1 MSNRLA
7 LASAVIVTAVVLAA
21 AALAA
26 CAAPTPKPAATALAA
41 VVAPEPQL
49 KSGLDLNGF
58 DRSVRP
64 QDDLYRFVGG
74 TWLAKTEIP
83 ADRSNYGA
91 FIVLADQAQEEV
103 KQLIVAA
110 STQANR
116 PLGSDAQKVGDFYLA
131 YMDTA
136 RAESLGISPLKEE
149 LARIDAIATPRDVAR
164 YIGYSQRIGLAQPFF
179 WFSSPDNKNST
190 VYLGALYQ
198 NGLTMPDRD
207 YYLSPDEKYAHFRA
221 KFAEYVEQMLA
232 RAGERDAR
240 SAAARIAALETRIA
254 NYQWTKVQNRDP
266 VKTYNPMTLPEYQ
279 KLAPG
284 FDWVAFFEGMDA
296 PVQRLDVG
304 QPSFIKGMAQ
314 LVKTV
319 PVSDWRV
326 YFKFQLLDDYAPAL
340 SAQFADLE
348 FGFHEKTLNGV
359 PEPMPRW
366 RQAVMS
372 MDGNMGEL
380 IGRMFVESHFGAE
393 AKAHM
398 LALVGN
404 LLEAFD
410 TSIDGLEWMSPETR
424 AEAKKK
430 LSKITV
436 KIGYPDKWRDYS
448 ALSVRSDDLFGNLLR
463 ASQFE
468 HQRYVM
474 RTGGP
479 VDKGEWLMTPQTV
492 NAYYNSTTNE
502 ITFPAAILRWPFYD
516 MTADDAVNYGGIGSV
531 IGHEISHGFD
541 DSGRQFDGDGNLRD
555 WWTAGDGVKFK
566 QRASALAKQYS
577 GCSVF
582 DNRHLNGELTLGENI
597 GDLSGMAVAFKAYQI
612 SLNGKTAPE
621 IDGFT
626 GKQRFFLGWA
636 QVWRRKYRDE
646 DLLKRLVTDP
656 HSPSEFRANG
666 PASNIDAFYDAF
678 AVAPADRMYR
688 PPVERVKI
696 W

>member
-1 MSNRLA
+1 MISRLIA
-7 LASAVIVTAVVLAA
+7 LASA
-21 AALAA
+21 AALTA
-26 CAAPTPKPAATALAA
+26 CAGSSPKPAATAPAP

-49 KSGLDLNGF
+49 KSGLDLTGF
-58 DRSVRP
+58 DRSIRP

-74 TWLAKTEIP
+74 AWLAKTEIP
-83 ADRSNYGA
+83 NDRSNYGSFA
-91 FIVLADQAQEEV
+91 ILDDQAQEEV

-116 PLGSDAQKVGDFYLA
+116 PTGSNAQKVGDFYLA
-131 YMDTA
+131 YMDIS
-136 RAESLGISPLKEE
+136 RAESLGISPLKDE

-164 YIGYSQRIGLAQPFF
+164 YIGYSQRIGVAQPFA
-179 WFSSPDNKNST
+179 WFSGPDSKNST
-190 VYLGALYQ
+190 VYLGAIYQ

-207 YYLSPDEKYAHFRA
+207 YYLSPDEKYAQFRA

-284 FDWVAFFEGMDA
+284 FDWMAFFEGMGA
-296 PVQRLDVG
+296 PVQRLDVS
-304 QPSFIKGMAQ
+304 QPSFVKGIGQ

-319 PVSDWRV
+319 PVSDWRA
-326 YFKFQLLDDYAPAL
+326 YFKFQLLDDYSPAL

-348 FGFHEKTLNGV
+348 FGFHQKTLNGI
-359 PEPMPRW
+359 PEPLPRW
-366 RQAVMS
+366 RQAVDS
-372 MDGNMGEL
+372 MDSNMGEL

-393 AKAHM
+393 AKARM

-404 LLEAFD
+404 LLKAFD
-410 TSIDGLEWMSPETR
+410 SSIDGLEWMSPATR
-424 AEAKKK
+424 AEARKK
-430 LSKITV
+430 LSMITV

-448 ALSVRSDDLFGNLLR
+448 ALSVRSDDLVGNLLR
-463 ASQFE
+463 ASAFQ
-468 HQRYVM
+468 HQRYVT

-479 VDKGEWLMTPQTV
+479 VDKSEWLMTPQTV
-492 NAYYNSTTNE
+492 NAYYNPTTNE

-555 WWTAGDGVKFK
+555 WWTADDGVKFK
-566 QRASALAKQYS
+566 QRAAELARQYS
-577 GCSVF
+577 GYTVL
-582 DNRHLNGELTLGENI
+582 DNRHINGELTLGENI
-597 GDLSGMAVAFKAYQI
+597 GDLSGMAVALRAYQI

-626 GKQRFFLGWA
+626 GQQRFFLGWA
-636 QVWRRKYRDE
+636 QVWRRKYRDAE
-646 DLLKRLVTDP
+646 LLKRLVTDP
-656 HSPSEFRANG
+656 HAPSEFRTNG

-678 AVAPADRMYR
+678 AVKPGDRMYR
-688 PPVERVKI
+688 APNERVKI

>member
-1 MSNRLA
+1 MISRLIA
-7 LASAVIVTAVVLAA
+7 LASA
-21 AALAA
+21 AALTA
-26 CAAPTPKPAATALAA
+26 CAGSSPKPAATAPAP

-49 KSGLDLNGF
+49 KSGLDLTGF
-58 DRSVRP
+58 DRSIRP

-74 TWLAKTEIP
+74 AWLAKTEIP
-83 ADRSNYGA
+83 NDRSNYGSFA
-91 FIVLADQAQEEV
+91 ILDDQAQEEV

-116 PLGSDAQKVGDFYLA
+116 PTGSNAQKVGDFYLA
-131 YMDTA
+131 YMDIS
-136 RAESLGISPLKEE
+136 RAESLGISPLKDE

-164 YIGYSQRIGLAQPFF
+164 YIGYSQRIGVAQPFA
-179 WFSSPDNKNST
+179 WFSGPDSKNST
-190 VYLGALYQ
+190 VYLGAIYQ

-207 YYLSPDEKYAHFRA
+207 YYLSPDEKYAQFRA

-284 FDWVAFFEGMDA
+284 FDWMAFFEGMGA
-296 PVQRLDVG
+296 PVQRLDVS
-304 QPSFIKGMAQ
+304 QPSFVKGIGQ

-319 PVSDWRV
+319 PVSDWRA
-326 YFKFQLLDDYAPAL
+326 YFKFQLLDDYSPAL

-348 FGFHEKTLNGV
+348 FGFHQKTLNGI
-359 PEPMPRW
+359 PEPLPRW
-366 RQAVMS
+366 RQAVDS
-372 MDGNMGEL
+372 MGSNMGEL

-393 AKAHM
+393 AKARM

-404 LLEAFD
+404 LLKAFD
-410 TSIDGLEWMSPETR
+410 SSIDGLEWMSPATR
-424 AEAKKK
+424 AEARKK
-430 LSKITV
+430 LSMITV

-448 ALSVRSDDLFGNLLR
+448 ALSVRSDDLVGNLLR
-463 ASQFE
+463 ASAFE
-468 HQRYVM
+468 HQRYVT

-479 VDKGEWLMTPQTV
+479 VDKSEWLMTPQTV

-555 WWTAGDGVKFK
+555 WWTADDGVKFK
-566 QRASALAKQYS
+566 QRAAELARQYS
-577 GCSVF
+577 GYTVL
-582 DNRHLNGELTLGENI
+582 DNRHINGELTLGENI

-612 SLNGKTAPE
+612 SLNGKAAPE

-626 GKQRFFLGWA
+626 GQQRFFLGWA
-636 QVWRRKYRDE
+636 QVWRRKYRDAE
-646 DLLKRLVTDP
+646 LLKRLVTDP

-678 AVAPADRMYR
+678 AVKPGDRMYR
-688 PPVERVKI
+688 APNERVKI

>member
-1 MSNRLA
+1 MINRLIA
-7 LASAVIVTAVVLAA
+7 LASA
-21 AALAA
+21 AALTA
-26 CAAPTPKPAATALAA
+26 CAASTPKPAATAPAA

-49 KSGLDLNGF
+49 KSGLDLTGF

-64 QDDLYRFVGG
+64 QDDLYRFAGG
-74 TWLAKTEIP
+74 AWLAKTEIP
-83 ADRSNYGA
+83 PDRSNYGS
-91 FIVLADQAQEEV
+91 FSILDDQARDEV
-103 KQLIVAA
+103 KQLIVVA
-110 STQANR
+110 STLANR
-116 PLGSDAQKVGDFYLA
+116 PTGSDAQKVGDFYLA
-131 YMDTA
+131 YMDTS
-136 RAESLGISPLKEE
+136 RAESLGISPLKDE

-164 YIGYSQRIGLAQPFF
+164 YIGYSQRIGVAQPFA
-179 WFSSPDNKNST
+179 WFSGPDSKNST

-207 YYLSPDEKYAHFRA
+207 YYLSPDAKYAQFRA

-284 FDWVAFFEGMDA
+284 FDWMAFFEGMGA
-296 PVQRLDVG
+296 PVQRLDVS
-304 QPSFIKGMAQ
+304 QPTFIKGIGQ

-326 YFKFQLLDDYAPAL
+326 YFKFQLLDDYSPAL

-348 FGFHEKTLNGV
+348 FGFHQKTLNGI
-359 PEPMPRW
+359 PEPLPRW
-366 RQAVMS
+366 RQAVDS
-372 MDGNMGEL
+372 MDRNMGEL

-393 AKAHM
+393 AKSRM
-398 LALVGN
+398 LVLVGN
-404 LLEAFD
+404 LLKAFD
-410 TSIDGLEWMSPETR
+410 TSIDGLEWMSPTTR

-430 LSKITV
+430 LSMITV

-448 ALSVRSDDLFGNLLR
+448 TLRVRSDDLVGNLLR
-463 ASQFE
+463 ASEFQ
-468 HQRYVM
+468 HQRYVS

-555 WWTAGDGVKFK
+555 WWTADDGVKFK
-566 QRASALAKQYS
+566 QRATELARQFS
-577 GCSVF
+577 GYTVL

-612 SLNGKTAPE
+612 ALNGKSAPE

-626 GKQRFFLGWA
+626 GQQRFFLGWA
-636 QVWRRKYRDE
+636 QIWRRKYRDAE
-646 DLLKRLVTDP
+646 LLKRLVTDP

-678 AVAPADRMYR
+678 AVKPGDRMYR
-688 PPVERVKI
+688 APNERVKI

>member
-1 MSNRLA
+1 MFNRLIA
-7 LASAVIVTAVVLAA
+7 LASAAVLG
-21 AALAA
+21 A
-26 CAAPTPKPAATALAA
+26 CAASAPKPATTAP

-49 KSGLDLNGF
+49 KSGLDLTGF

-74 TWLAKTEIP
+74 SWLAKTEIP
-83 ADRSNYGA
+83 ADRSNYGS
-91 FIVLADQAQEEV
+91 FSILDDQAREEV
-103 KQLIVAA
+103 KQLIVVS
-110 STQANR
+110 STLANR
-116 PLGSDAQKVGDFYLA
+116 PMGSDAQKVGDFYLA
-131 YMDTA
+131 YMDIS
-136 RAESLGISPLKEE
+136 RAESLGISPLKNE

-164 YIGYSQRIGLAQPFF
+164 YIGYSQRIGVAQPFA
-179 WFSSPDNKNST
+179 WFSAADSKNSS

-207 YYLSPDEKYAHFRA
+207 YYLSPDEKYAQFRA

-266 VKTYNPMTLPEYQ
+266 VKTYNPMMLPEYQ

-284 FDWVAFFEGMDA
+284 FDWMAFFEGMGA
-296 PVQRLDVG
+296 PVQRLDVN
-304 QPSFIKGMAQ
+304 QPSFIKGIGQ

-326 YFKFQLLDDYAPAL
+326 YFKFQLLDSYSPAL

-348 FGFHEKTLNGV
+348 FGFHQKTLNGV
-359 PEPMPRW
+359 PEPLPRW
-366 RQAVMS
+366 RQAVDS
-372 MDGNMGEL
+372 MDENMGEL

-393 AKAHM
+393 AKARM
-398 LALVGN
+398 LTLVGN
-404 LLEAFD
+404 LLKAFD
-410 TSIDGLEWMSPETR
+410 TSIDGLEWMSPATR

-430 LSKITV
+430 LSMITV

-448 ALSVRSDDLFGNLLR
+448 ALSVRSDDLVGNLLR
-463 ASQFE
+463 ASEFQ
-468 HQRYVM
+468 HQRYVT

-492 NAYYNSTTNE
+492 NAYYNPTTNE

-555 WWTAGDGVKFK
+555 WWTADDGVKFK
-566 QRASALAKQYS
+566 QRAAELTRQYS
-577 GCSVF
+577 GYTVL
-582 DNRHLNGELTLGENI
+582 DNRHINGELTLGENI

-612 SLNGKTAPE
+612 SLNGKAAPE

-626 GKQRFFLGWA
+626 GQQRFFLGWA
-636 QVWRRKYRDE
+636 QVWRRKYRDAE
-646 DLLKRLVTDP
+646 LLKRLVTDP

-678 AVAPADRMYR
+678 AVKSGDRMYR
-688 PPVERVKI
+688 APNERVKL

>member
-1 MSNRLA
+1 MHRFVVA
-7 LASAVIVTAVVLAA
+7 ASA
-21 AALAA
+21 ALLTA
-26 CAAPTPKPAATALAA
+26 CAASAPKPAPAPA
-41 VVAPEPQL
+41 VAVPAPQL
-49 KSGLDLNGF
+49 KSGLDLAGF

-64 QDDLYRFVGG
+64 QDDLYKFAGG
-74 TWLAKTEIP
+74 TWLANTAIP
-83 ADRSNYGA
+83 PDRSNYGS
-91 FIVLADQAQEEV
+91 FIILDDQAQEEV

-110 STQANR
+110 SQQANR
-116 PLGSDAQKVGDFYLA
+116 PAGSDAQKVGDYYLA
-131 YMDTA
+131 FMDTT
-136 RAESLGISPLKEE
+136 RVESLGLTPLNDEI
-149 LARIDAIATPRDVAR
+149 ARIDAIATPRDVAR
-164 YIGYSQRIGLAQPFF
+164 YIGRTQRLGMAQPFA
-179 WFSSPDNKNST
+179 WFSSPDKDNSS

-207 YYLSPDEKYAHFRA
+207 YYLSPDEKYATFRA

-232 RAGERDAR
+232 RAGERNAR

-266 VKTYNPMTLPEYQ
+266 VKTHNPMTLPEYQ

-284 FDWVAFFEGMDA
+284 FDWLAFFEGMGA
-296 PVQRLDVG
+296 PAQRLEVY

-348 FGFHEKTLNGV
+348 FGFHQKTLNGV
-359 PEPMPRW
+359 PEPRPRW
-366 RQAVMS
+366 RRAVDS
-372 MDGNMGEL
+372 MDGNLGEL
-380 IGRMFVESHFGAE
+380 VGRLFVESHFGAE
-393 AKAHM
+393 AKTRM
-398 LALVGN
+398 LELVGN
-404 LLEAFD
+404 LLKAFD
-410 TSIDGLEWMSPETR
+410 GSIDGLEWMSPQTR
-424 AEAKKK
+424 AAAKTK

-448 ALSVRSDDLFGNLLR
+448 SLTIRSDDLVGNLLR
-463 ASQFE
+463 SSEFQ
-468 HQRYVM
+468 HQRYVA

-492 NAYYNSTTNE
+492 NAYYNPTTNE
-502 ITFPAAILRWPFYD
+502 ITFPAAILRWPFFD
-516 MTADDAVNYGGIGSV
+516 MDADPAVNYGGIGSV

-541 DSGRQFDGDGNLRD
+541 DSGRQYDGDGNLRD
-555 WWTAGDGVKFK
+555 WWTADDGAKFK
-566 QRASALAKQYS
+566 QRAGELVKQYA
-577 GCSVF
+577 GYTVL
-582 DNRHLNGELTLGENI
+582 DNRPVNGELTLGENI
-597 GDLSGMAVAFKAYQI
+597 GDLSGMAVAFKAYKI
-612 SLNGKTAPE
+612 SLGGKSAPE

-626 GKQRFFLGWA
+626 GDQRFFLGWA

-646 DLLKRLVTDP
+646 ELLKRLVTDP

-666 PASNIDAFYDAF
+666 PASNIDAFYEAF
-678 AVAPADRMYR
+678 GVKAGDRMYR
-688 PPVERVKI
+688 PPAERVKI

>member
-1 MSNRLA
+1 MISRLIA
-7 LASAVIVTAVVLAA
+7 LASA
-21 AALAA
+21 AALTA
-26 CAAPTPKPAATALAA
+26 CAGSSPKPAATAPAP
-41 VVAPEPQL
+41 VVATEPQL
-49 KSGLDLNGF
+49 KSGLDLTGF
-58 DRSVRP
+58 DRSIRP

-74 TWLAKTEIP
+74 AWLAKTEIP
-83 ADRSNYGA
+83 NDRSNYGSFA
-91 FIVLADQAQEEV
+91 ILDDQAQEEV

-116 PLGSDAQKVGDFYLA
+116 PTGSNAQKVGDFYLA
-131 YMDTA
+131 YMDIS
-136 RAESLGISPLKEE
+136 RAESLGISPLKDE

-164 YIGYSQRIGLAQPFF
+164 YIGYSQRIGVAQPFA
-179 WFSSPDNKNST
+179 WFSGPDSKNST
-190 VYLGALYQ
+190 VYLGAIYQ

-207 YYLSPDEKYAHFRA
+207 YYLSPDEKYAQFRA

-284 FDWVAFFEGMDA
+284 FDWMAFFEGMGA
-296 PVQRLDVG
+296 PVQRLDVS
-304 QPSFIKGMAQ
+304 QPSFVKGIGQ

-319 PVSDWRV
+319 PVSDWRA
-326 YFKFQLLDDYAPAL
+326 YFKFQLLDDYSPAL

-348 FGFHEKTLNGV
+348 FGFHQKTLNGI
-359 PEPMPRW
+359 PEPLPRW
-366 RQAVMS
+366 RQAVDS
-372 MDGNMGEL
+372 MGSNMGEL

-393 AKAHM
+393 AKARM

-404 LLEAFD
+404 LLKAFD
-410 TSIDGLEWMSPETR
+410 SSIDGLEWMSPATR

-430 LSKITV
+430 LSMITV

-448 ALSVRSDDLFGNLLR
+448 ALSVHSDDLVGNLLR
-463 ASQFE
+463 ASAFE
-468 HQRYVM
+468 HQRYVT

-479 VDKGEWLMTPQTV
+479 VDKSEWLMTPQTV
-492 NAYYNSTTNE
+492 NAYYNPTTNE

-531 IGHEISHGFD
+531 IGHEISHGID

-555 WWTAGDGVKFK
+555 WWTADDGVKFK
-566 QRASALAKQYS
+566 QRAAELARQYS
-577 GCSVF
+577 GYTVL
-582 DNRHLNGELTLGENI
+582 DNRHINGELTLGENI
-597 GDLSGMAVAFKAYQI
+597 GDLSGMAVAFRAYQI
-612 SLNGKTAPE
+612 SLNGKAAPE

-626 GKQRFFLGWA
+626 GQQRFFLGWA
-636 QVWRRKYRDE
+636 QVWRRKYRDAE
-646 DLLKRLVTDP
+646 LLKRLVTDP

-678 AVAPADRMYR
+678 AVKPDDRMYR
-688 PPVERVKI
+688 APNERVKI

>member
-1 MSNRLA
+1 MINRLVA
-7 LASAVIVTAVVLAA
+7 LASA
-21 AALAA
+21 AALTA
-26 CAAPTPKPAATALAA
+26 CAASTPKPAVPAPAP

-49 KSGLDLNGF
+49 KSGLDLTGF

-64 QDDLYRFVGG
+64 QDDLYRFAAGA
-74 TWLAKTEIP
+74 WLAKTEIP
-83 ADRSNYGA
+83 PDRSNYGA
-91 FIVLADQAQEEV
+91 FSILDDQARDEV
-103 KQLIVAA
+103 KQLIVVA
-110 STQANR
+110 STLPNR
-116 PLGSDAQKVGDFYLA
+116 PAGSDAQKVGDFYLA
-131 YMDTA
+131 YMDIA
-136 RAESLGISPLKEE
+136 RAESLGISPLKDE

-164 YIGYSQRIGLAQPFF
+164 YIGYSQRIGLAQPFA
-179 WFSSPDNKNST
+179 WFSGPDSKNST

-207 YYLSPDEKYAHFRA
+207 YYLSPDEKYAQFRA

-232 RAGERDAR
+232 RAGEREAR

-284 FDWVAFFEGMDA
+284 FDWLAFFDGMGA
-296 PVQRLDVG
+296 PVQRLDVS
-304 QPSFIKGMAQ
+304 QPSFIKGIGQ

-326 YFKFQLLDDYAPAL
+326 YFKFQLLDDYSPAL

-348 FGFHEKTLNGV
+348 FGFHQKTLNGI
-359 PEPMPRW
+359 PEPLPRW
-366 RQAVMS
+366 RQAVDS

-393 AKAHM
+393 AKSRM
-398 LALVGN
+398 LVLVGN
-404 LLEAFD
+404 LLRAFD
-410 TSIDGLEWMSPETR
+410 TSIDGLEWMSPATR
-424 AEAKKK
+424 AEARKK
-430 LSKITV
+430 LSMITV

-448 ALSVRSDDLFGNLLR
+448 TLSVRSDDLVGNLLR
-463 ASQFE
+463 ASEFQ
-468 HQRYVM
+468 HQRYVS

-516 MTADDAVNYGGIGSV
+516 MKADDAVNYGGIGSV

-555 WWTAGDGVKFK
+555 WWTADDGVKFK
-566 QRASALAKQYS
+566 QRAAALARQYS
-577 GCSVF
+577 GYTVL

-597 GDLSGMAVAFKAYQI
+597 GDLSGIAVAFKAYQI
-612 SLNGKTAPE
+612 ALNGKPAPE

-626 GKQRFFLGWA
+626 GQQRFFLGWA
-636 QVWRRKYRDE
+636 QVWRRKYRE
-646 DLLKRLVTDP
+646 ADLLKRLVTDP

-678 AVAPADRMYR
+678 AVKPGDRMYR
-688 PPVERVKI
+688 APNERVKI

>member
-1 MSNRLA
+1 MISRLIA
-7 LASAVIVTAVVLAA
+7 LASA
-21 AALAA
+21 AALTA
-26 CAAPTPKPAATALAA
+26 CAGSSPKPAATAPAP
-41 VVAPEPQL
+41 VVATEPQL
-49 KSGLDLNGF
+49 KSGLDLTGF
-58 DRSVRP
+58 DRSIRP

-74 TWLAKTEIP
+74 AWLAKTEIP
-83 ADRSNYGA
+83 NDRSNYGSFA
-91 FIVLADQAQEEV
+91 ILDDQAQEEV

-116 PLGSDAQKVGDFYLA
+116 PTGSNAQKVGDFYLA
-131 YMDTA
+131 YMDIS
-136 RAESLGISPLKEE
+136 RAESLGISPLKDE

-164 YIGYSQRIGLAQPFF
+164 YIGYSQRIGVAQPFA
-179 WFSSPDNKNST
+179 WFSGPDSKNST
-190 VYLGALYQ
+190 VYLGAIYQ

-207 YYLSPDEKYAHFRA
+207 YYLSPDEKYAQFRA

-284 FDWVAFFEGMDA
+284 FDWMAFFEGMGA
-296 PVQRLDVG
+296 PVQRLDVS
-304 QPSFIKGMAQ
+304 QPSFVKGIGQ

-319 PVSDWRV
+319 PVSDWRA
-326 YFKFQLLDDYAPAL
+326 YFKFQLLDDYSPAL

-348 FGFHEKTLNGV
+348 FGFHQKTLNGI
-359 PEPMPRW
+359 PEPLPRW
-366 RQAVMS
+366 RQAVDS
-372 MDGNMGEL
+372 MGSNMGEL

-393 AKAHM
+393 AKARM

-404 LLEAFD
+404 LLKAFD
-410 TSIDGLEWMSPETR
+410 SSIDGLEWMSPATR

-430 LSKITV
+430 LSMITV

-448 ALSVRSDDLFGNLLR
+448 ALSVRSDDLVGNLLR
-463 ASQFE
+463 ASAFE
-468 HQRYVM
+468 HQRYVT

-479 VDKGEWLMTPQTV
+479 VDKSEWLMTPQTV
-492 NAYYNSTTNE
+492 NAYYNPTTNE

-555 WWTAGDGVKFK
+555 WWTADDGVKFK
-566 QRASALAKQYS
+566 QRAAELARQYS
-577 GCSVF
+577 GYTVL
-582 DNRHLNGELTLGENI
+582 DNRHINGELTLGENI
-597 GDLSGMAVAFKAYQI
+597 GDLSGMAVAFRAYQI
-612 SLNGKTAPE
+612 SLNGKAAPE

-626 GKQRFFLGWA
+626 GQQRFFLGWA
-636 QVWRRKYRDE
+636 QVWRRKYRDAE
-646 DLLKRLVTDP
+646 LLKRLVTDP

-678 AVAPADRMYR
+678 AVKPDDRMYR
-688 PPVERVKI
+688 APNERVKI

>member
-1 MSNRLA
+1 MHRLVVV
-7 LASAVIVTAVVLAA
+7 ASA
-21 AALAA
+21 ALLTA
-26 CAAPTPKPAATALAA
+26 CAASAPRPAPAPP
-41 VVAPEPQL
+41 VVAPVPQL
-49 KSGLDLNGF
+49 KSGLDLAGF

-64 QDDLYRFVGG
+64 QDDLYKFAGG
-74 TWLAKTEIP
+74 TWLANTAIP
-83 ADRSNYGA
+83 ADRSNYGS
-91 FIVLADQAQEEV
+91 FIILDDQAQEEV

-110 STQANR
+110 SQQANR
-116 PLGSDAQKVGDFYLA
+116 PAGSDAQKVGDYYLA
-131 YMDTA
+131 FMDTT
-136 RAESLGISPLKEE
+136 RVESLGLAPLNDE
-149 LARIDAIATPRDVAR
+149 LARIDAIATARDVAR
-164 YIGYSQRIGLAQPFF
+164 YIGRSQRLGMAQPFA
-179 WFSSPDNKNST
+179 WFSSPDKDNSS

-207 YYLSPDEKYAHFRA
+207 YYLSPDEKYATFRA

-232 RAGERDAR
+232 RAGERNAR

-266 VKTYNPMTLPEYQ
+266 VKTHNPMTLPEYQ

-284 FDWVAFFEGMDA
+284 FDWLAFFEGMGA
-296 PVQRLDVG
+296 PAQRLEIY

-340 SAQFADLE
+340 STQFADLE

-359 PEPMPRW
+359 PEPRPRW
-366 RQAVMS
+366 RRAVDS
-372 MDGNMGEL
+372 MDGNLGEL
-380 IGRMFVESHFGAE
+380 IGRLFVESHFGAE
-393 AKAHM
+393 AKARM
-398 LALVGN
+398 LELVGN
-404 LLEAFD
+404 LLKAFD
-410 TSIDGLEWMSPETR
+410 SSIDDLEWMSPQTR
-424 AEAKKK
+424 AAAKTK

-448 ALSVRSDDLFGNLLR
+448 SLVIKGDDLVGNLLR
-463 ASQFE
+463 SSEFQ
-468 HQRYVM
+468 HQRYVT

-492 NAYYNSTTNE
+492 NAYYNPTTNE
-502 ITFPAAILRWPFYD
+502 ITFPAAILRWPFFD
-516 MTADDAVNYGGIGSV
+516 MDADPAVNYGGIGSV

-541 DSGRQFDGDGNLRD
+541 DSGRQYDGDGNLRD
-555 WWTAGDGVKFK
+555 WWTAEDGTKFK
-566 QRASALAKQYS
+566 QLAAELVKQYS
-577 GCSVF
+577 GYRVL
-582 DNRHLNGELTLGENI
+582 DNRPLNGELTLGENI
-597 GDLSGMAVAFKAYQI
+597 GDLSGMAVAFKAYKI
-612 SLNGKTAPE
+612 SLAGKTAPE

-626 GKQRFFLGWA
+626 GDQRFFLGWA

-646 DLLKRLVTDP
+646 ELLKRLVTDP

-666 PASNIDAFYDAF
+666 PAGNIDAFYEAF
-678 AVAPADRMYR
+678 SVKAGDRMYR
-688 PPVERVKI
+688 APAERVKI

>member
-1 MSNRLA
+1 MFIRFVAVASTAA
-7 LASAVIVTAVVLAA
+7 LTAAV
-21 AALAA
+21 LAA
-26 CAAPTPKPAATALAA
+26 CAAPAPKPVTPAEAP
-41 VVAPEPQL
+41 VVAPPPL
-49 KSGLDLNGF
+49 KSGLDLTGF

-74 TWLAKTEIP
+74 NWLAKTPIP
-83 ADRSNYGA
+83 ADRSNYGS
-91 FIVLADQAQEEV
+91 FTILDDQARDEV

-116 PLGSDAQKVGDFYLA
+116 PAGSDAQKVGDFYLA
-131 YMDTA
+131 YMDHN
-136 RAESLGISPLKEE
+136 RVESLGLTPLRDE

-164 YIGYSQRIGLAQPFF
+164 YIGYSQRIGVAQPFA

-190 VYLGALYQ
+190 VYLGGLYQ

-207 YYLSPDEKYAHFRA
+207 YYLSPDEKYAAFRA

-232 RAGERDAR
+232 RAGERNAK
-240 SAAARIAALETRIA
+240 SAAARIAALETRLA

-266 VKTYNPMTLPEYQ
+266 VKTYNPMSLPEYQ

-284 FDWVAFFEGMDA
+284 FDWLAFFEGMNA
-296 PVQRLDVG
+296 PVQSLDIN
-304 QPSFIKGMAQ
+304 QPSFIKGIAQ

-326 YFKFQLLDDYAPAL
+326 YFKFQLLDDYAPGL
-340 SAQFADLE
+340 SAQFAELE

-359 PEPMPRW
+359 EEQKPRW
-366 RQAVMS
+366 RRAVDS
-372 MDGNMGEL
+372 MDANMGEL

-393 AKAHM
+393 AKANM
-398 LALVGN
+398 LELVGN
-404 LLEAFD
+404 LIKAFD
-410 TSIDGLEWMSPETR
+410 TSIDSLEWMSPATR
-424 AEAKKK
+424 VEAKKK

-448 ALSVRSDDLFGNLLR
+448 ALTVRADDLIGNLLR
-463 ASQFE
+463 ASEFQ
-468 HQRYVM
+468 HNRLVS

-492 NAYYNSTTNE
+492 NAYYNPTTNE

-516 MTADDAVNYGGIGSV
+516 MTADPAVNYGGIGAV

-541 DSGRQFDGDGNLRD
+541 DSGRQYDGDGNLRD
-555 WWTAGDGVKFK
+555 WWTAEDGAKFK
-566 QRASALAKQYS
+566 TRAAALSKQFSGYS
-577 GCSVF
+577 VLDG
-582 DNRHLNGELTLGENI
+582 RHLNGDLTLGENI
-597 GDLSGMAVAFKAYQI
+597 GDLSGIAVAYKAYKL
-612 SLNGKTAPE
+612 SLDGHPAPE

-626 GKQRFFLGWA
+626 GDQRFFLGWA
-636 QVWRRKYRDE
+636 QVWRRNYRDAE
-646 DLLKRLVTDP
+646 LLKRLVTDP

-666 PASNIDAFYDAF
+666 PTSNIDAFYDAF
-678 AVAPADRMYR
+678 GVKPGDLMYR
-688 PPVERVKI
+688 PPGERVKI